1 MGQKLYKLGVVDE
14 YQIEYKNSS
23 FHERELCRFILPRQ
37 LEQKTLCK
45 RNYVFCI
52 GTNWIEE
59 TQVKSLSCNSFQ
71 WWDNIC
77 YKNVFS
83 FSHCISYAIYD
94 IHFLKAI
101 FVLVKYGII
110 CYGWFY
116 NHFFYI
122 SISSY
127 TMLFYMLALLAKK
140 PHNSSDAV
148 F

>member
-101 FVLVKYGII
+101 FVLVKYGMLRLILQSFFS
-110 CYGWFY
+110 YFNLLLY
-116 NHFFYI
+116 NVILHVGF
-122 SISSY
+122 
-127 TMLFYMLALLAKK
+127 TCQKAA
-140 PHNSSDAV
+140 
-148 F
+148 

>member
-101 FVLVKYGII
+101 FVLVKYGIRLI
-110 CYGWFY
+110 LQSFFLYFNLLLY
-116 NHFFYI
+116 NVILHVGF
-122 SISSY
+122 
-127 TMLFYMLALLAKK
+127 TCQKAA
-140 PHNSSDAV
+140 
-148 F
+148 